1 MGSISTVKFKP
12 LHPTFAAEVSGIDFS
27 RPVPEDVI
35 DQVRAGITKY
45 GVLVFRGA
53 NLDDD
58 AHVAFA
64 QSFGELE
71 PTPAASLGVK
81 TRLPSPYVGDLANV
95 DHEGNLR
102 KYEDKLSR
110 LFAKG
115 NETWHADMQY
125 HPRRCKYSTLRAVQ
139 LPPEG
144 TGGETMYADSRT
156 AYDDLSPEM
165 KKKIDGLV
173 AYCSLLH
180 NRRDAAPEL
189 YRGVDVMDWPNA
201 KYKLVYP
208 QEGSD
213 RTDLYVTSYMH
224 KIEGMSQ
231 EESDKLLKELKDH
244 AAQEKY
250 IHTVYWE
257 NNGDMIMW
265 DNTGVL
271 HRATD
276 GSGYIGKYVRDMRRT
291 SCWDSG
297 KYAWGENDPNNPWI
311 IKLPKDPFAEPTTA

>member
-1 MGSISTVKFKP
+1 MAAQSKINVQP

-27 RPVPEDVI
+27 KPVPPEVI
-35 DQVRAGITKY
+35 SQVQDAIDKY
-45 GVLVFRGA
+45 GVLVFRNA

-71 PTPAASLGVK
+71 PTPASSLGVK
-81 TRLPSPYVGDLANV
+81 TRLPSPYIGDLSNL
-95 DHEGNLR
+95 DHGNNL
-102 KYEDKLSR
+102 KLFEDKMSR

-115 NETWHADMQY
+115 NELWHADMQY
-125 HPRRCKYSTLRAVQ
+125 HPRRCKYSTLRAVK
-139 LPPEG
+139 LPPKG
-144 TGGETMYADSRT
+144 TGGETLYADSRA

-165 KKKIDGLV
+165 KDKIENLV

-180 NRRDAAPEL
+180 NRRVAAPEL
-189 YRGVDVMDWPNA
+189 YKGVDVWDWPNA

-208 QEGSD
+208 HEGTG
-213 RTDLYVTSYMH
+213 RKNLYVTSYMH

-231 EESDKLLKELKDH
+231 EESDKLLDELRAH
-244 AAQEKY
+244 ATQEKY
-250 IHTVYWE
+250 VHTVFWE
-257 NNGDMIMW
+257 NDGDMVMW
-265 DNTGVL
+265 DNTAVL

-276 GSGYIGKYVRDMRRT
+276 GSGYIGKYVRDVRRT
-291 SCWDSG
+291 SCFDSG

-311 IKLPKDPFAEPTTA
+311 IKLPKDPLGASVA